1 MEILYPQWFEVS
13 NKKYCK
19 MIDSECRIINLPKIS
34 DPRGNLS
41 IIEQIKQI
49 PFEIKR
55 VHWIYDVPGGV
66 DRGGHAY
73 KETEEFIVALSGSF
87 DVVVDDG
94 NNRKTYPL
102 NRSYFGLYVPKG
114 MWRTMTNF
122 STNSLALVL
131 SSTVYDEHDYVSDYE
146 EYKAWRKDESKIP
159 TKSDAKTSVKV
170 NNPMPSRIIS
180 GVKGV
185 FDCSLC
191 ELNKMHDKEGNLTF
205 MYENVHVPFPINRVF
220 YSYDIPGGEDRGA
233 HAHKHCHQFIIAAS
247 GSFEVALDDGI
258 NKRTVLLNRPFWGLH
273 VPPGIWASEQGFSS
287 GSICL
292 VLASEGYSED
302 DYIRNYDDYLEFIK
316 TQNNG

>member
-1 MEILYPQWFEVS
+1 MKVS
-13 NKKYCK
+13 NCK
-19 MIDSECRIINLPKIS
+19 IINLPKIG
-34 DPRGNLS
+34 DERGNLS

-55 VHWIYDVPGGV
+55 VHWVYDVPGGY

-73 KETEEFIVALSGSF
+73 FETEEFIVALSGSF

-94 NNRKTYPL
+94 VKKKTFLL
-102 NRSYFGLYVPKG
+102 NRSYFGLYVSKG

-131 SSTVYDEHDYVSDYE
+131 SSTEYSEKDYISDYE
-146 EYKAWRKDESKIP
+146 EYTAWRKNELNIP
-159 TKSDAKTSVKV
+159 TITDAKTSVKL
-170 NNPMPSRIIS
+170 NNPLGKNLVDEGRS
-180 GVKGV
+180 V

-191 ELNKMHDKEGNLTF
+191 ELNKMHDKEGNLTYI
-205 MYENVHVPFPINRVF
+205 YEKVHIPFPINRVF

-233 HAHKHCHQFIIAAS
+233 HAHKRCHQFLIAAS
-247 GSFEVALDDGI
+247 GSFEVVLDDGI
-258 NKRTVLLNRPFWGLH
+258 NKRTVLLNRPFYGLH
-273 VPPGIWASEQGFSS
+273 VPPGIWAAEQGFSS

-302 DYIRNYDDYLEFIK
+302 DYIRNYDDYIEYIRINRQQWYQKNPL
-316 TQNNG
+316 

>member
-1 MEILYPQWFEVS
+1 MANLADSKIL
-13 NKKYCK
+13 
-19 MIDSECRIINLPKIS
+19 NLPKIA

-55 VHWIYDVPGGV
+55 TYWIYDVPGGC

-73 KETEEFIVALSGSF
+73 KENQEFIVALSGAF
-87 DVVVDDG
+87 DVVLDDG
-94 NNRKTYPL
+94 KEKKTFSL
-102 NRSYFGLYVPKG
+102 NRSYMGLYVPKG

-131 SSTVYDEHDYVSDYE
+131 SSTEYDVNDYIMDYE
-146 EYKAWRKDESKIP
+146 EFLKWSEEEAVKTTPADYAPMSNVKTMFS
-159 TKSDAKTSVKV
+159 AKE
-170 NNPMPSRIIS
+170 
-180 GVKGV
+180 GVSV

-191 ELNKMHDKEGNLTF
+191 QLNKFHDPEGNLTVVS
-205 MYENVHVPFPINRVF
+205 ENVHVPFPINRVF

-233 HAHKHCHQFIIAAS
+233 HAHKECHQFIIAAS
-247 GSFEVALDDGI
+247 GSFEVVLDDGT
-258 NKRTVLLNRPFWGLH
+258 NKRTVTLNRPFWGLH

-292 VLASEGYSED
+292 VLASHGYSEE
-302 DYIRNYDDYLEFIK
+302 DYIRNYDDFMKYVQEYNK
-316 TQNNG
+316 

>member
-1 MEILYPQWFEVS
+1 MATVYDAKILG
-13 NKKYCK
+13 
-19 MIDSECRIINLPKIS
+19 LPKIE

-41 IIEQIKQI
+41 IIEQFKQI

-55 VHWIYDVPGGV
+55 TYWIYDVPGGK

-73 KETEEFIVALSGSF
+73 KENEEFIVALSGSF
-87 DVVVDDG
+87 DVVLNDG
-94 NNRKTYPL
+94 KNEQKFQL

-131 SSTVYDEHDYVSDYE
+131 SSTEYDESDYIMDIE
-146 EYKAWRKDESKIP
+146 EYKQWRSGRLSQTSSCEIESSVQTWKG
-159 TKSDAKTSVKV
+159 KSMFLASEGH
-170 NNPMPSRIIS
+170 S
-180 GVKGV
+180 V

-191 ELNKMHDKEGNLTF
+191 ELNKMHDPEGNLTYI
-205 MYENVHVPFPINRVF
+205 YENVHVPFPINRVF

-233 HAHKHCHQFIIAAS
+233 HAHKECHQFIIAAS
-247 GSFEVALDDGI
+247 GAFEVVLDDGT
-258 NKRTVLLNRPFWGLH
+258 NKRTVTLNRPFWGLH

-292 VLASEGYSED
+292 VLASHGYSED
-302 DYIRNYDDYLEFIK
+302 DYIRNYEDFIK
-316 TQNNG
+316 YIEDKKES

>member
-1 MEILYPQWFEVS
+1 
-13 NKKYCK
+13 
-19 MIDSECRIINLPKIS
+19 MIEAKIINLPKIA

-55 VHWIYDVPGGV
+55 AHWIYDVPGGI

-94 NNRKTYPL
+94 LNKETYSL
-102 NRSYFGLYVPKG
+102 NRSYFGLYIPKG
-114 MWRTMTNF
+114 MWRIMTNF

-131 SSTVYDEHDYVSDYE
+131 SSTDYDENDYVSDYD
-146 EYKAWRKDESKIP
+146 EYKAWRNDASKIP
-159 TKSDAKTSVKV
+159 TITDAKTSVRM
-170 NNPMPSRIIS
+170 NRPIS
-180 GVKGV
+180 NVMFTEGKSV

-191 ELNKMHDKEGNLTF
+191 ELNKMHDPEGNLTF
-205 MYENVHVPFPINRVF
+205 MYQNVHVPFPINRVF

-233 HAHKHCHQFIIAAS
+233 HAHKECHQFLIAAS
-247 GSFEVALDDGI
+247 GSFEVVLDDGI

-292 VLASEGYSED
+292 VLASHGYDPD
-302 DYIRNYDDYLEFIK
+302 DYIRDYDDYLKYLEEQK
-316 TQNNG
+316 NK

>member
-1 MEILYPQWFEVS
+1 MTDFKIVS
-13 NKKYCK
+13 DCK
-19 MIDSECRIINLPKIS
+19 LLNLPKIG
-34 DPRGNLS
+34 DERGNLS
-41 IIEQIKQI
+41 IIEQLKQI

-55 VHWIYDVPGGV
+55 VHWIYDVPGGL

-73 KETEEFIVALSGSF
+73 KQTEEFIVALSGSF
-87 DVVVDDG
+87 DVEIDDG
-94 NNRKTYPL
+94 TNKRVFPL
-102 NRSYFGLYVPKG
+102 NRSYYGLYVPNG

-131 SSTVYDEHDYVSDYE
+131 SSTDYDEQDYVSDYE
-146 EYKAWRKDESKIP
+146 EYKLWRKDDTIIP
-159 TKSDAKTSVKV
+159 TTYDAKTSIKV
-170 NNPMPSRIIS
+170 NAPNNNLVDS
-180 GVKGV
+180 GGRSV

-191 ELNKMHDKEGNLTF
+191 ELNKMHDKEGNLTY
-205 MYENVHVPFPINRVF
+205 MYENVHVPFSINRVF

-233 HAHKHCHQFIIAAS
+233 HAHKKCHQFLIAAS
-247 GSFEVALDDGI
+247 GSFEVALDDGV

-302 DYIRNYDDYLEFIK
+302 DYIRTYDDYLNFI
-316 TQNNG
+316 QNR